1 MFKKFSDHVPDD
13 DTEKQANVE
22 FYRNIRVSKPSGDT
36 IENIHA
42 NWFGNHR
49 VCVLMFFNTA
59 SY

>member
-36 IENIHA
+36 IDNIHA

-49 VCVLMFFNTA
+49 VRDVNVF
-59 SY
+59 